1 MDKVYKLIWQ
11 YFGYEHKSVGE
22 KYSHFMSII
31 HKFTEEYGKEVQNII
46 KDEISIYR
54 NKPEILAVQT
64 LFWCM
69 QEYMNNQLK
78 GNMRFTWIP
87 YIKEFAE
94 KLVKFRH
101 DRQPL
106 LKSIYDKREELY
118 ASYLH
123 DEGGLNDLCTDID
136 PFSVFGLFNRGIRHE
151 NRINSTKVFKEL
163 LDISSDIPTDF
174 EGVPIMNNQKSYF
187 FGYKSRRGRKDIDN
201 LWSLFEKLIGNEDIE
216 AIYNTVI
223 KQYGINV
230 NITMAL
236 FWIRPNDFLALDS
249 TNREMNKEQLKYIMK
264 NKPKDLEVEI
274 FIHGAICFAFSGRC
288 FLSDFLSCRS
298 ANLGDCSQSCRW
310 SYNLYAEEKNNPGEL
325 MPIETSEYGTSIF
338 SSKDLCLIKEIPE
351 IIEMG
356 VDSLKIEGRLKTEYY
371 VASVVNS
378 YRNAI
383 DDYEKDPENFDY
395 TKYLNELEKVKTRG
409 LTTFYF
415 NDRSNKDIQEYG
427 GRQYNENYEFGG
439 KIIEY
444 NEEKSIIEIKNK
456 LQVGDTLELLVPNKI
471 EPIEFKIEKLWDIET
486 EEQIESVSPGVK
498 GQKVLMQI
506 PVKCEKDWILR
517 RKK

>member
-1 MDKVYKLIWQ
+1 MKKIELLAPAGSFEKAKIAYLYGADAVYCGTSSLSLRTRADMKDDDLENTIKYAHSIGKKVYVTLNIFAWD
-11 YFGYEHKSVGE
+11 E
-22 KYSHFMSII
+22 KYEEII
-31 HKFTEEYGKEVQNII
+31 SMAKKLEELKPDGIIAADVGIIEVLKQYAPSVPINISTQANII
-46 KDEISIYR
+46 S
-54 NKPEILAVQT
+54 
-64 LFWCM
+64 
-69 QEYMNNQLK
+69 
-78 GNMRFTWIP
+78 
-87 YIKEFAE
+87 
-94 KLVKFRH
+94 
-101 DRQPL
+101 
-106 LKSIYDKREELY
+106 
-118 ASYLH
+118 LH
-123 DEGGLNDLCTDID
+123 DCNFWYKNGAQR
-136 PFSVFGLFNRGIRHE
+136 V
-151 NRINSTKVFKEL
+151 
-163 LDISSDIPTDF
+163 
-174 EGVPIMNNQKSYF
+174 IM
-187 FGYKSRRGRKDIDN
+187 
-201 LWSLFEKLIGNEDIE
+201 
-216 AIYNTVI
+216 A
-223 KQYGINV
+223 
-230 NITMAL
+230 
-236 FWIRPNDFLALDS
+236 
-249 TNREMNKEQLKYIMK
+249 REMNKEQLKYIMK